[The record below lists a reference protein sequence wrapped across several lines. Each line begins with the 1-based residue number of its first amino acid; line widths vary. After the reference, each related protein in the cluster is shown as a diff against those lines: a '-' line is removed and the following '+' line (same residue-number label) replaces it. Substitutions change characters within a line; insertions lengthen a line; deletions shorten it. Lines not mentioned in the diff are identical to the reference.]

1 MGANMSRQRVAA
13 HIRAQPVAAYA
24 GWILVARC
32 ERCPW
37 TGARPIEMLPARW
50 MDATIGAVIE
60 RLACTGCSQRP
71 AAVQLRRGG
80 KRLSVLGPGSY

>member
-1 MGANMSRQRVAA
+1 
-13 HIRAQPVAAYA
+13 
-24 GWILVARC
+24 
-32 ERCPW
+32 
-37 TGARPIEMLPARW
+37 

-60 RLACTGCSQRP
+60 RLACTGGSRRP